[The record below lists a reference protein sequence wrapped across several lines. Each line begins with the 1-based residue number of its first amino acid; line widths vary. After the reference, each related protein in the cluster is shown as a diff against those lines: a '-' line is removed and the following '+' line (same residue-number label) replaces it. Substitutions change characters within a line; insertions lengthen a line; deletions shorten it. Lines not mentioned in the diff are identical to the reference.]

1 MAEIAVPEKFHLPFY
16 KLQLSQL
23 NTAAKAV
30 NGDWVVRLDTGKEI
44 SCFMVW
50 IQGRVDFISSDRESV
65 QLSDGRGSK
74 VKLLQLSGTPGK
86 NCTCFEILM
95 KFYTLGGS
103 KWVSP
108 GQYIQV
114 IGQVTDLVTGV
125 AQVKCT
131 KLTDLSNNKHVQ
143 QMWDLE
149 VAELHNLLSGRIA
162 FRDL

>member
-23 NTAAKAV
+23 NTAVKAV
-30 NGDWVVRLDTGKEI
+30 NGDWKVRLDTGKEI
-44 SCFMVW
+44 HCFMVW

-74 VKLLQLSGTPGK
+74 VKLLQLSGTPG
-86 NCTCFEILM
+86 
-95 KFYTLGGS
+95 GS

-114 IGQVTDLVTGV
+114 IGQVTDLVSGV

>member
-74 VKLLQLSGTPGK
+74 VKLLQLSGTPG
-86 NCTCFEILM
+86 
-95 KFYTLGGS
+95 GS

>member
-23 NTAAKAV
+23 NSAAKAV
-30 NGDWVVRLDTGKEI
+30 NGDWIVRLDSGKEI
-44 SCFMVW
+44 PCFMVW

-74 VKLLQLSGTPGK
+74 VKLLQLSGTPG
-86 NCTCFEILM
+86 
-95 KFYTLGGS
+95 GS

-114 IGQVTDLVTGV
+114 IGQVTDLVSGV

-149 VAELHNLLSGRIA
+149 VAELHNLLGGRIA
-162 FRDL
+162 FKEL

>member
-44 SCFMVW
+44 PCFMVW

-74 VKLLQLSGTPGK
+74 VKLLQLSGTPG
-86 NCTCFEILM
+86 
-95 KFYTLGGS
+95 GS

-114 IGQVTDLVTGV
+114 IGQVTDLVSGV

-162 FRDL
+162 FKDL

>member
-44 SCFMVW
+44 PCYMVW

-74 VKLLQLSGTPGK
+74 VKLLQLSGTPG
-86 NCTCFEILM
+86 
-95 KFYTLGGS
+95 GS

-114 IGQVTDLVTGV
+114 IGQVTDLVSGV

-162 FRDL
+162 FKDL